1 MNYSR
6 SLCVLVLMAV
16 FFVVPMAGAGVVD
29 APTGQADQSGQTDQA
44 GQTDQSGGK
53 GSDCAILAWVKNL
66 FHKDPALQKEAML
79 KLLELVV
86 KDIELALNTLSGKDV
101 CYLKMFPAMEHVNHA
116 LKTLN
121 KIHPPKH
128 LKEVFKQVEKRL
140 SHTKFCLV
148 VKDTDEASAR
158 LQAALEY
165 IKTLQQ

>member
-6 SLCVLVLMAV
+6 SLCVLVLLAV
-16 FFVVPMAGAGVVD
+16 LFVVPTVTAGVVD
-29 APTGQADQSGQTDQA
+29 APAGDAGQSEQA
-44 GQTDQSGGK
+44 GQSDQSGGK
-53 GSDCAILAWVKNL
+53 GSDCALLAWVKNL

-86 KDIELALNTLSGKDV
+86 KDIELALNTLGGKDV
-101 CYLKMFPAMEHVNHA
+101 CYLKMFPAIEHVNHA

-128 LKEVFKQVEKRL
+128 LKEVFNQVEKRL

-148 VKDTDEASAR
+148 VKDTDEAAAR
-158 LQAALEY
+158 LQSALEY